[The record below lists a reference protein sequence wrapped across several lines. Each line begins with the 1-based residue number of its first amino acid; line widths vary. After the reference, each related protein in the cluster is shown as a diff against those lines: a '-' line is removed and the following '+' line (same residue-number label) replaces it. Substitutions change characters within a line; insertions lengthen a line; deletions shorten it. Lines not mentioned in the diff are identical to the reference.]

1 MLKLKFVVWRQKMGK
16 REARRNEIKG
26 ELNDLLDVAP
36 FPTFINEA
44 IYHHHLIIY

>member
-1 MLKLKFVVWRQKMGK
+1 MLKLKFVVGRPKTGK
-16 REARRNEIKG
+16 REARWNEIKQ

-44 IYHHHLIIY
+44 IYHYHLII